1 MRDAER
7 LLTEDFEP
15 FVDRGTLQFSAGR
28 ASWEQDEK
36 PREVQLTAGPEDLP
50 TVTFEGRT
58 FRYRDFLAS
67 ATMARLDRLADKI
80 QKRIKPQHPYVPTQ
94 GRLIPDAAIDGQG
107 ESETFD
113 DSGEVIRN
121 RSTKDLPW
129 GATRLIFVSGEAGSG
144 KTMALRRLARTQA
157 ELFASGKADFLY
169 LYVNA
174 QGRALATL
182 DAVIA
187 QELDDLQ
194 ANWLVYGAVT
204 TLVRRGLLVP
214 IIDGFDELLGS
225 GGYDDA
231 FASLAALLSSLD
243 RKGAVI
249 GSARSTFFD
258 YRSFR
263 EQAERYRNDDSAG
276 GLQYELDTV
285 EILPWDEARTLS
297 FFSDRG
303 EARNGRGLAMQHVA
317 EKLLKGNNA
326 ENAALLG
333 KPFYAETVA
342 RLFLEEGSEIA
353 GEGALLD
360 ELVLAFLRREVVKYK
375 EKELVILD
383 VEGHRKFLRM
393 LAEEMWT
400 QECRDLD
407 VGTIQIV
414 AQLLAEDLK
423 LPPASANALVQ
434 RVSSY
439 PFFEKSRASKKR
451 HAFQHEVFYGYFLAE
466 HLSGLLA
473 EGGFALRSF
482 LGRSVVEGTLAAEVA
497 RRAPEKEEDRTELIE
512 RLGRSVGKSLSD
524 QQARENAAELAVN
537 LIRNALP
544 RTEGLTLE
552 NLVFRASDF
561 RGVSLRAPVF
571 RDCELDGVSLA
582 NAKLQKPRFE
592 RTVLREVR
600 VDPGLTRLDGAV
612 IVVGETLLSGLWAWT
627 TNGDNRR
634 LERIDSP
641 IEVARLLRR
650 MGAVTP
656 GLDDEGT
663 PKYDARVK
671 TRVDLLLLLVRVLDR
686 FYHITEEDLR
696 KRKAFES
703 REWPELKKLLMRTGV
718 LEEYHI
724 QKSGRPVPLMRLTV
738 PPELVRKGE
747 ISQGQE
753 IPSAVRD
760 LWNRLR
766 AER

>member
-7 LLTEDFEP
+7 LLAEDFEP
-15 FVDRGTLQFSAGR
+15 FVDRGTLRFSPGR
-28 ASWEQDEK
+28 ASWEQDEI
-36 PREVQLTAGPEDLP
+36 PREVQLTAGPDDLP
-50 TVTFEGRT
+50 SVTLEGKT
-58 FRYRDFLAS
+58 YRYKNFLAS
-67 ATMARLDRLADKI
+67 PTMARLDRLADKI
-80 QKRIKPQHPYVPTQ
+80 RKRIDLAHAYVPTQ
-94 GRLIPDAAIDGQG
+94 GRLIPDAAIDGRG
-107 ESETFD
+107 ESVTFE
-113 DSGEVIRN
+113 DSGEVIRD
-121 RSTKDLPW
+121 RSTKGLPW

-157 ELFASGKADFLY
+157 ELFASRKADFLY

-243 RKGAVI
+243 RQGVVI

-263 EQAERYRNDDSAG
+263 EQAERYRSDESAG

-285 EILPWDEARTLS
+285 EILPWAEDRTLS
-297 FFSDRG
+297 FFFSRG
-303 EARNGRGLAMQHVA
+303 EARNGRGVQMQHVA
-317 EKLLKGNNA
+317 EKLLKGNNV

-342 RLFLEEGSEIA
+342 RLYLDEGSEIT
-353 GEGALLD
+353 GEEALLD

-383 VEGHRKFLRM
+383 VQGHRKFLQM

-414 AQLLAEDLK
+414 AQLLAEHLK
-423 LPPASANALVQ
+423 LPAANANALVQ

-439 PFFEKSRASKKR
+439 PFFEKSRTSRKR

-466 HLSGLLA
+466 HLGGLLA
-473 EGGFALRSF
+473 EGGFGLRSF

-497 RRAPEKEEDRTELIE
+497 RRAPAKEEERRRLIE
-512 RLGRSVGKSLSD
+512 TLGRAVGKSLSD
-524 QQARENAAELAVN
+524 QQARENAAELTVS
-537 LIRNALP
+537 LVRNAMAQ
-544 RTEGLTLE
+544 TEGLQLE
-552 NLVFRASDF
+552 NLVFRGSDF
-561 RGVSLRAPVF
+561 RDVSLQAPVF
-571 RDCELDGVSLA
+571 RDCELDGVALA
-582 NAKLQKPRFE
+582 GAKLRRPVFE
-592 RTVLREVR
+592 RTVLREVK
-600 VDPGLTRLDGAV
+600 VDKASTRLDAAV
-612 IVVGETLLSGLWAWT
+612 IVVGETLLSGLWTWT
-627 TNGDNRR
+627 TNGDKRR

-641 IEVARLLRR
+641 REVARLLRR
-650 MGAVTP
+650 LGAVTP
-656 GLDDEGT
+656 GLDEEGA
-663 PKYDARVK
+663 PKYEGRVK
-671 TRVDLLLLLVRVLDR
+671 ARVDLLLLLVRVLER
-686 FYHITEEDLR
+686 LYHITEEDLR
-696 KRKAFES
+696 RRTAFEG
-703 REWPELKKLLMRTGV
+703 REWPGLKKLLMSTGV
-718 LEEYHI
+718 LEEYFI
-724 QKSGRPVPLMRLTV
+724 QKSGRPEPLMRLTV
-738 PPELVRKGE
+738 PPEFVRKGE
-747 ISQGQE
+747 VSRGDE
-753 IPSAVRD
+753 IPAGVRE
-760 LWNRLR
+760 LWDRLR